1 MHGAE
6 YPGGVASPRLGTRP
20 VTKEVLIVND
30 RSDPDDV
37 VLSPHE
43 RLALR
48 RIEAELSAD
57 RRLTRRMRH
66 HMSRRLRRPV
76 SRRWL
81 PLSTAALLS
90 ASVFLVVMGVRTSDP
105 AVLWCF
111 AALWPLTLLQ
121 GFRLLCRASREGSD
135 QEERGTPWR

>member
-1 MHGAE
+1 M
-6 YPGGVASPRLGTRP
+6 
-20 VTKEVLIVND
+20 ND

-48 RIEAELSAD
+48 RIEAELSGD
-57 RRLTRRMRH
+57 RRLTRRMHRLLHQPAYRQH
-66 HMSRRLRRPV
+66 HRAGRPHHRAGRPAPRRA
-76 SRRWL
+76 L

-105 AVLWCF
+105 VLLWCF

-121 GFRLLCRASREGSD
+121 AFRLLCRVTEAGPEARTRSGEH
-135 QEERGTPWR
+135 GTPWR

>member
-1 MHGAE
+1 
-6 YPGGVASPRLGTRP
+6 
-20 VTKEVLIVND
+20 VND
-30 RSDPDDV
+30 RSDPDDI

-48 RIEAELSAD
+48 RMEAELSAD

-66 HMSRRLRRPV
+66 HMNRRLRRPV

-111 AALWPLTLLQ
+111 AVLWPLTLLQ
-121 GFRLLCRASREGSD
+121 GFRLLCRAGREGPRRA
-135 QEERGTPWR
+135 ERGTPWR

>member
-1 MHGAE
+1 M
-6 YPGGVASPRLGTRP
+6 
-20 VTKEVLIVND
+20 ND
-30 RSDPDDV
+30 RSDRDDV

-48 RIEAELSAD
+48 RIEAELSGD
-57 RRLTRRMRH
+57 RRLTRRMHRLLH
-66 HMSRRLRRPV
+66 HRAGRPV
-76 SRRWL
+76 SRRGL

-105 AVLWCF
+105 VLLWCF

-121 GFRLLCRASREGSD
+121 AFRLLCRVTEAGPETKTSD
-135 QEERGTPWR
+135 R

>member
-1 MHGAE
+1 M
-6 YPGGVASPRLGTRP
+6 PM
-20 VTKEVLIVND
+20 ND

-43 RLALR
+43 RLALSR
-48 RIEAELSAD
+48 MEAELSAD
-57 RRLTRRMRH
+57 RRLTRRMGH
-66 HMSRRLRRPV
+66 PTNRRPRRPV
-76 SRRWL
+76 SRSWL

-90 ASVFLVVMGVRTSDP
+90 ASVSLVVLGVRTSDP

-121 GFRLLCRASREGSD
+121 GFRLLCRATREGARR
-135 QEERGTPWR
+135 ERRGTPWQ

>member
-1 MHGAE
+1 MNE
-6 YPGGVASPRLGTRP
+6 
-20 VTKEVLIVND
+20 

-43 RLALR
+43 RLALSR
-48 RIEAELSAD
+48 MEAELSAD
-57 RRLTRRMRH
+57 RRLTRRMRRQV
-66 HMSRRLRRPV
+66 RRRAHRLVRPGARRPV

-90 ASVFLVVMGVRTSDP
+90 ASVFLVVMGVRTSEP

-111 AALWPLTLLQ
+111 AVLWPLTLLQ
-121 GFRLLCRASREGSD
+121 GFRLLCRATEDGTD
-135 QEERGTPWR
+135 AGPGAAGPGTPWR

>member
-1 MHGAE
+1 M
-6 YPGGVASPRLGTRP
+6 
-20 VTKEVLIVND
+20 ND

-43 RLALR
+43 RLTLR
-48 RIEAELSAD
+48 RIEAELSGD
-57 RRLTRRMRH
+57 RRLTRRMCRLLHQPAGRPH
-66 HMSRRLRRPV
+66 HRAGRPV
-76 SRRWL
+76 PRRAL

-105 AVLWCF
+105 VLLWCF

-121 GFRLLCRASREGSD
+121 AFRLLCRVTEAGPEARTRSGEP
-135 QEERGTPWR
+135 GTPWR